1 MSVEKVDTHGG
12 SIRVYVSRDGASDGS
27 VKKFIEDEEEAGLMN
42 LETYRSFG
50 RAVEKTKKNA
60 RRNMDNLKSKYE
72 RIAGYGAPAKATTA
86 LNYLGITSEDIQY
99 IIEDN
104 ELKCGKFIPGV
115 NIPIKNKSYS
125 EECVPDLVIIMAWN
139 FFDVIKEQNAWLAAQ
154 GTRFVSIKDL
164 QEESLL

>member
-1 MSVEKVDTHGG
+1 MGLCVVSVEKVDTHGG

-72 RIAGYGAPAKATTA
+72 RIAAYGAPGPRFFA
-86 LNYLGITSEDIQY
+86 IQTL
-99 IIEDN
+99 
-104 ELKCGKFIPGV
+104 ELYTYFLP
-115 NIPIKNKSYS
+115 
-125 EECVPDLVIIMAWN
+125 
-139 FFDVIKEQNAWLAAQ
+139 
-154 GTRFVSIKDL
+154 
-164 QEESLL
+164 